1 MILFSK
7 KKKRIVFKSVQ
18 LEIIM
23 STKKS
28 EKPEKAE
35 DKKDQSALNEIKK
48 IETSMKSLSANINK
62 LKSMFKAKGDTKKEK
77 A

>member
-1 MILFSK
+1 
-7 KKKRIVFKSVQ
+7 
-18 LEIIM
+18 M

-28 EKPEKAE
+28 EKPEKPE